1 MMDYVDSLRDIKE
14 IRKVDRDEDLT
25 KNEIKEYWKMA
36 GKLSWLANST
46 RPNLSYTALA
56 LLKRNN
62 FAKISNLRNISRVL
76 KKVRERG

>member
-76 KKVRERG
+76 KKVR